1 MESYKRYQEAKRELA
16 AAHSWLSNKTKIDSQ
31 DNKPYRLSGLK
42 VHGTYC
48 GQSYAGANNYHES
61 PAAFDDAL
69 AAVIRK
75 NFDSFFHEAIGLMDK
90 KLREA
95 LLECENDV
103 AALSDEIATAKL
115 SS

>member
-31 DNKPYRLSGLK
+31 SNSRYQLRAIK
-42 VHGTYC
+42 VHGQYC

-61 PAAFDDAL
+61 PEAFDAAL
-69 AAVIRK
+69 AAVIRE
-75 NFDSFFHEAIGLMDK
+75 NFDSLSHAAIGLLEK

-95 LLECENDV
+95 LIECESDV